1 MDKNYTY
8 EEIKN
13 EFSKY
18 GYTLLDNQ
26 LKDNND
32 MPLLCLDEQGYKILI
47 SFNKFLNGN
56 RKNNRFHPT
65 NPYTLENINHYAK
78 TNNINSICISDE
90 YINTKKHLEFKCSC
104 GNKFQTTWSNFSSR
118 RKIKCDKCT
127 KNPRAN
133 KDYNT
138 VKQKLQSLGYYLEL
152 DESEYHGVTK
162 TPLICHDV
170 DGYKYRITYDAV
182 LHGTKP
188 RKVISSNPFSIHN
201 INNYLKLNNKDFTCL
216 TQKYTG
222 KKSLLE
228 FVCERC
234 GEHVYSKWGNMYRQD
249 SNSNRNILLCPN
261 CDGRTESVHA
271 LVLKQMFLY
280 HYPDTIIEEK
290 SCINPNTN
298 KIMPTDIVNHRLKTA
313 IEIQSEWH
321 DLDYQKIKDE
331 IKKNFWLSKGY
342 KFYSPDIRDYSL
354 LEMCQIFFNIT
365 ELPEYI
371 NYEFSNKLNI
381 KKIQDMLNKN
391 MSPVEIGN
399 TLNVNPHRIYD
410 AIGYGKLHYSNTYIN
425 KSYTPVVQLDK
436 NNRLLNEYT
445 TIKEAALENNLNPK
459 SLSSTLLKKKHE
471 FGNYIWYYKTDYEN
485 ISL

>member
-1 MDKNYTY
+1 
-8 EEIKN
+8 
-13 EFSKY
+13 
-18 GYTLLDNQ
+18 
-26 LKDNND
+26 
-32 MPLLCLDEQGYKILI
+32 
-47 SFNKFLNGN
+47 
-56 RKNNRFHPT
+56 
-65 NPYTLENINHYAK
+65 
-78 TNNINSICISDE
+78 
-90 YINTKKHLEFKCSC
+90 
-104 GNKFQTTWSNFSSR
+104 
-118 RKIKCDKCT
+118 
-127 KNPRAN
+127 
-133 KDYNT
+133 
-138 VKQKLQSLGYYLEL
+138 
-152 DESEYHGVTK
+152 
-162 TPLICHDV
+162 
-170 DGYKYRITYDAV
+170 
-182 LHGTKP
+182 
-188 RKVISSNPFSIHN
+188 
-201 INNYLKLNNKDFTCL
+201 
-216 TQKYTG
+216 
-222 KKSLLE
+222 
-228 FVCERC
+228 
-234 GEHVYSKWGNMYRQD
+234 
-249 SNSNRNILLCPN
+249 
-261 CDGRTESVHA
+261 
-271 LVLKQMFLY
+271 
-280 HYPDTIIEEK
+280 
-290 SCINPNTN
+290 
-298 KIMPTDIVNHRLKTA
+298 MPTDIVNHRLKTA